1 MNRAKKSNNIFNK
14 PILPES
20 LFYEEVQKDYMIGG
34 VKVQGC
40 WLKDASPVVYKTSI
54 KSAVELAELRAQY
67 EQLRQQAEE
76 NPTDMFRMAEIK
88 KRI

>member
-20 LFYEEVQKDYMIGG
+20 LFYEEVQKDYKIGG

-40 WLKDASPVVYKTSI
+40 WLQNSPAPIYKTSI
-54 KSAVELAELRAQY
+54 KSA
-67 EQLRQQAEE
+67 
-76 NPTDMFRMAEIK
+76 I
-88 KRI
+88 